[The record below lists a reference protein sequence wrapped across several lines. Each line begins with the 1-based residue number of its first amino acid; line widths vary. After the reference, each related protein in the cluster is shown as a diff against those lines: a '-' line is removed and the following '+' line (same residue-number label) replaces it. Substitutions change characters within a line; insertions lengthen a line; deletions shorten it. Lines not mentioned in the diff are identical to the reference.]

1 MSDPTHGTI
10 EAVWP
15 IESARL
21 IGDLAGWCVTLA
33 LPLVSKTSPKPW
45 RIPGNSRGLEGTQ
58 LLTEGVIAEPLTDE
72 SRAPSVCWKSGP
84 NESPLRHQ

>member
-1 MSDPTHGTI
+1 MSESTEVVLTT
-10 EAVWP
+10 VP
-15 IESARL
+15 ISYPETMGMST
-21 IGDLAGWCVTLA
+21 G
-33 LPLVSKTSPKPW
+33 LVSKTSPKPW